1 MKVVLDS
8 NIYVSAFGYD
18 RGPERII
25 DLGLA
30 TNFRIYS
37 SLYIIE
43 EVTRVLHERL
53 GMSQRFAE
61 LAGRRITRYSTV
73 VPIRGSS
80 LKGPSPLDPKDG
92 PIIKTCLASRADFL
106 VTGDKEL
113 WSVAVRG
120 LEIVNPT
127 QFLRHLRHQGIT

>member
-8 NIYVSAFGYD
+8 NIYVSAFGFD

-25 DLGLA
+25 NLGLA

-37 SLYIIE
+37 SLYIIQ

-61 LAGRRITRYSTV
+61 LAGKRISKYSTV
-73 VPIRGSS
+73 APIRGSS
-80 LKGPSPLDPKDG
+80 LKGPSPIDPKDG
-92 PIIKTCLASRADFL
+92 PIIKTCLATRADFL

-113 WSVAVRG
+113 LSMTVSG
-120 LEIVNPT
+120 LEIINAT

>member
-8 NIYVSAFGYD
+8 NIYVSAFGFD
-18 RGPERII
+18 RGPEKII
-25 DLGLA
+25 NLGVA
-30 TNFRIYS
+30 TNFKIYS
-37 SLYIIE
+37 SLYIVD
-43 EVTRVLHERL
+43 EVKKVLHEKL
-53 GMSQRFAE
+53 GMSERFAE
-61 LAGRRITRYSTV
+61 LAGKRIIRFSTV

-113 WSVAVRG
+113 LSMAVRG
-120 LEIVNPT
+120 VEIVKAA
-127 QFLRHLRHQGIT
+127 QFLRHLRSQGIM